1 MTNYVSN
8 DELMHYGVLGMKWGH
23 RKAQPFSVKATGHR
37 MMSKVYDLNE
47 RTYRKSNPTLSSM
60 NRSAK
65 NTQLKL
71 ADKAQQAANAKA
83 AQKSAYKAKKVAEK
97 KAARAESIA
106 SDKKLISQAESYAA
120 KQSRGKNVAKNLLL
134 GLGGN
139 TTYNMARSMGYGR
152 GKSAARAMLDVN
164 VSTFAGLTV
173 GTAVNAG
180 VAAATGKTST
190 SVLGG
195 MANGVTQVNVD
206 RAYRNRGR
214 AGSLQQRRMMN
225 EYRSRGR

>member
-23 RKAQPFSVKATGHR
+23 R
-37 MMSKVYDLNE
+37 
-47 RTYRKSNPTLSSM
+47 
-60 NRSAK
+60 
-65 NTQLKL
+65 
-71 ADKAQQAANAKA
+71 KAQQAANAKA

-120 KQSRGKNVAKNLLL
+120 KQSCGKNVAKNLLL
-134 GLGGN
+134 GPGGN

-195 MANGVTQVNVD
+195 MVNGATQVNVD